1 MHAVNDRLNTA
12 GKTLFGMEYQEAS
25 RYLESLQRRR
35 PNFGTETTERMLSY
49 LGAPHESLDCVQIG
63 GSNGKGSTARMLER
77 ILRMDGKRVG
87 LYTSPEL
94 NDVRERIRVDG
105 RKVSK
110 KQIAEFVEAI
120 DPYLEDLPDDKM
132 PTYFEVL
139 TAFAFDHFDRSDID
153 IAVLEVGIGGRYD
166 STSVIDPVASAITTV
181 SLEHTDLLGD
191 TIKEIARD
199 KAHISPSRR
208 PLVTGATGT
217 ALETIEERTDVVT
230 VGSEGCDVV
239 AIETGMASDTE
250 STVSITAPEWA
261 VETGCPLLGRH
272 QAINAGIAS
281 TLARQL
287 GTVDIDA
294 IANGLR
300 SAHCPGRFEIVD
312 TDPMVVLDGA
322 HNPEACAALDDLL
335 NRYEYTDLH
344 VVFGAMADKDH
355 RRMAAA
361 LPEIDSAY
369 LCRSNTDRAQTPTAL
384 KEAFE
389 RRVTTVSTVGSVLE
403 AAERAI
409 SSANEGDVVL
419 VTGSLSV
426 VAEARDRW
434 TRLVT
439 PKRLNHKPVQ
449 SAFGSSPSKY
459 DSTTIDAAAVD
470 FDHRTIETR
479 LRQRQA
485 ELVEETMDA
494 VGGTSVRSGEPG
506 PLVSLL
512 LSGTMTQFD
521 AIISRLSDTE
531 LGLAQFTAQL
541 DTALRSTRSSSND
554 WTDSTRTALMGIL
567 NVTPDSFYD
576 GGEYDRPDA
585 ALERAREMIK
595 SGADIIDIGG
605 ESTRPGADPVSVDD
619 EIDRVVPIIE
629 RLSGLDVP
637 ISIDTRKAAVAD
649 AALDAGADIVND
661 VSGLEDPDMRFV
673 VAEHDAWLVLMH
685 SLETPVDPD
694 RTVQY
699 DDVIDDVLEELTE
712 RLLLAERA
720 GIDRDRIIV
729 DPGIGFGKTAEQSFE
744 LIDRVSE
751 LRALGCQL
759 LVGHSQK
766 SLFERVD
773 CGSAE
778 RLPPTLAVSTMAAER
793 GVDIVR
799 VHEVTENAAVLRT
812 ATEADEWYR

>member
-1 MHAVNDRLNTA
+1 MRAVNDRLNTA

-77 ILRMDGKRVG
+77 ILRMDGNRVG

-105 RKVSK
+105 RKVPK
-110 KQIAEFVEAI
+110 KRIAEFVETI
-120 DPYLEDLPDDKM
+120 DSHLEELPDDET

-139 TAFAFDHFDRSDID
+139 TALAFDHFDRSNVD

-166 STSVIDPVASAITTV
+166 STSVIDPVASAVTNV

-191 TIKEIARD
+191 TVEEIARD
-199 KAHISPSRR
+199 KAHIAPSGK

-230 VGSEGCDVV
+230 VGPSGCDVV
-239 AIETGMASDTE
+239 AVETGMASDTE

-261 VETGCPLLGRH
+261 VEAQCPLLGRH
-272 QAINAGIAS
+272 QAINAGIAA
-281 TLARQL
+281 TLAGQL
-287 GTVDIDA
+287 GAVDIDA
-294 IANGLR
+294 IEGGLR
-300 SAHCPGRFEIVD
+300 SAHWPGRFEIVE

-335 NRYEYTDLH
+335 DRYEYTDLH
-344 VVFGAMADKDH
+344 LVFGAMADKDH
-355 RRMAAA
+355 RGMAAA
-361 LPEIDSAY
+361 LPEIGSAY
-369 LCRSNTDRAQTPTAL
+369 LCRSNTDRAEPSTAL
-384 KEAFE
+384 KGAFDGQAT
-389 RRVTTVSTVGSVLE
+389 RIAAVDSVLE
-403 AAERAI
+403 ATERAI
-409 SSANEGDVVL
+409 SEAGDDDVVL

-439 PKRLNHKPVQ
+439 PKRVNHKPVR
-449 SAFGSSPSKY
+449 SAFGTPPSKF
-459 DSTTIDAAAVD
+459 DSSTVEGAADDV
-470 FDHRTIETR
+470 DHRTVETR

-485 ELVEETMDA
+485 DLIEETMDA
-494 VGGTSVRSGEPG
+494 VGGTSVRSDEPG
-506 PLVSLL
+506 ALVTVL
-512 LSGTMTQFD
+512 LSGTVTQFE
-521 AIISRLSDTE
+521 ALISRLPETDM
-531 LGLAQFTAQL
+531 GLAQFTAQL
-541 DTALRSTRSSSND
+541 DTALRSTRSPSNH
-554 WTDSTRTALMGIL
+554 WTDSTKTALMGIL

-585 ALERAREMIK
+585 ALERAREMVE

-605 ESTRPGADPVSVDD
+605 ESTRPGADPVSVED

-629 RLSGLDVP
+629 RLSDLDVP

-661 VSGLEDPDMRFV
+661 VSGLEDPEMRFV

-694 RTVQY
+694 RTAQY
-699 DDVIDDVLEELTE
+699 DDVVDDVLEELTE

-720 GIDRDRIIV
+720 GIDRERIIV
-729 DPGIGFGKTAEQSFE
+729 DPGIGFGKTAAQSLE
-744 LIDRVSE
+744 LIDRISE

-766 SLFERVD
+766 SLFGQVD
-773 CGSAE
+773 CEPGE

-812 ATEADEWYR
+812 AAATDEWYR